1 MHKQSIT
8 KLHDNIMMQVSA
20 ITIEVKIFGKEWAD
34 ILLIVSKELEKKSE
48 ILTLSY
54 ELAVKLSINV
64 FRKMS
69 ILLMYHLWLK

>member
-1 MHKQSIT
+1 MHLQSIT
-8 KLHDNIMMQVSA
+8 KLHDNIMMHVSA
-20 ITIEVKIFGKEWAD
+20 ITIEVGIFGKEWAD

-54 ELAVKLSINV
+54 ELAVKLGINV

-69 ILLMYHLWLK
+69 ILLM